1 MKDIYKPVMQAI
13 VALFLILMVKIVSL
27 LILKDIDTVYGLM
40 DIVLS
45 ISVVAVLLRLMREFN
60 RQLAVTSP
68 EHPEKQSLVTG
79 IIVFLAILIIY
90 GTFLPY
96 AYLMPYLLYAYGFY
110 HIIFFL
116 LALIPVYNIWKV
128 IDQNT
133 EKISDLL
140 MFSSPEKKNI
150 CSCGWENPNSNKF
163 CGKCGLSLG
172 QS

>member
-27 LILKDIDTVYGLM
+27 LILKDIGPVYALM

-45 ISVVAVLLRLMREFN
+45 IGVVVVLLRFMQEFN
-60 RQLAVTSP
+60 RRLAVTSP

-79 IIVFLAILIIY
+79 LIVLLAILIIY

-96 AYLMPYLLYAYGFY
+96 AYLMPYSYGFY

-140 MFSSPEKKNI
+140 MFSSPEKKKI
-150 CSCGWENPNSNKF
+150 CSCGWDNPDSNKF
-163 CGKCGLSLG
+163 CGKCGLSLEN
-172 QS
+172 S